1 MNRLSLSFPNK
12 FCLCSIFL
20 YSVSVWHE
28 IVLLQSQKEYETSAN
43 THGKNCCYLTQYNL
57 ISVGSRLGKFWKNWW
72 RSFRMFGSK
81 NTLVRHHFRRNFIC
95 FFKIFNWIKSEK
107 TKDFW
112 YIIWFWIFWV
122 FPNAISTYISQVQ
135 INLDLKNCNLKKIG
149 QPNPDTEQCLLILAG
164 ASPPHTLTWH
174 STVFAEPSM
183 QGLHSRNPCIG
194 NICYRH

>member
-1 MNRLSLSFPNK
+1 MFCFEEEYLQNKTIEKSFSNQTSWELFIERLWMNQLCLAFSNK

-57 ISVGSRLGKFWKNWW
+57 ISVGSGLGKFWENWG

-81 NTLVRHHFRRNFIC
+81 NTLVRHHFWRNFIC
-95 FFKIFNWIKSEK
+95 FFEIFNWIKSEK
-107 TKDFW
+107 TNNFW
-112 YIIWFWIFWV
+112 HIIWFWIFWV

-135 INLDLKNCNLKKIG
+135 INLDLKNWN
-149 QPNPDTEQCLLILAG
+149 
-164 ASPPHTLTWH
+164 
-174 STVFAEPSM
+174 
-183 QGLHSRNPCIG
+183 
-194 NICYRH
+194 